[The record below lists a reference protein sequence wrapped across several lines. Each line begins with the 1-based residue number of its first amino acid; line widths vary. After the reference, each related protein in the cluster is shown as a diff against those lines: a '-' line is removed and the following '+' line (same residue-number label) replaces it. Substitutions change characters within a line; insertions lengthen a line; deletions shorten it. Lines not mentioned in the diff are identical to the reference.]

1 MESFHGEMATF
12 QFKQRP
18 FTEDGVRYPSTE
30 HYYQAHKLKSEMQT
44 VPRLRA
50 LCQLTETEIYHWGQP
65 GGGLSEAEF
74 CGAEHWEQQKRGVMM
89 TAISLRFSQRC
100 LGRQLLK
107 WTGNLPLVSI
117 KQGQWGWPGG
127 NMLGELVQEYR
138 DNHM

>member
-1 MESFHGEMATF
+1 
-12 QFKQRP
+12 
-18 FTEDGVRYPSTE
+18 
-30 HYYQAHKLKSEMQT
+30 
-44 VPRLRA
+44 
-50 LCQLTETEIYHWGQP
+50 
-65 GGGLSEAEF
+65 
-74 CGAEHWEQQKRGVMM
+74 M